1 MLSKLIAN
9 DAPQSPQIRSDAA
22 LPIREDSSPQDSP
35 MDAPMDTDGPVEPP
49 AGSRTLYVHN
59 LYEHARKEG
68 ASAVT
73 TSRPARRL

>member
-1 MLSKLIAN
+1 
-9 DAPQSPQIRSDAA
+9 
-22 LPIREDSSPQDSP
+22 